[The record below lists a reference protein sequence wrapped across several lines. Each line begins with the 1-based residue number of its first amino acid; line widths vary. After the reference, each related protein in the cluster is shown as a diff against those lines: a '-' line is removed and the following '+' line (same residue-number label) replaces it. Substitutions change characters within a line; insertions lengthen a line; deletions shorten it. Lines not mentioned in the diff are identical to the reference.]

1 MKHDPW
7 NGWRRR
13 ADLDERKDGV
23 KLRVRFPA
31 VAQALGL
38 DHEAGAACVIAT
50 CRSLALKPCHE
61 GKGYVC
67 EACGDKGDMID
78 LVRQVRD
85 CSLAGAVEFLEGLVD
100 PHKDDRTGRL
110 L

>member
-1 MKHDPW
+1 MKSDPW
-7 NGWRRR
+7 NASRKR
-13 ADLDERKDGV
+13 ADLDERKASV
-23 KLRVRFPA
+23 KCRVRFPA
-31 VAQALGL
+31 VTRALGL
-38 DHEAGAACVIAT
+38 DHESGAACVVST
-50 CRSLALKPCHE
+50 CRSLALKSCH
-61 GKGYVC
+61 GGHGYVC